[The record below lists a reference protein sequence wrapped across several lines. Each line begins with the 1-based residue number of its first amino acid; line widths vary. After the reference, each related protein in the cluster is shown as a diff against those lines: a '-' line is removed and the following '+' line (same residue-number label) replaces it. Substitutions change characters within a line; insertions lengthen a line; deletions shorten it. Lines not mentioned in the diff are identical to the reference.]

1 MKSSDIKNT
10 LRDEDADV
18 FNWRELKALE
28 AMDSCHYEYELQG
41 QIGRGVGRGTLQEL
55 VRRGL
60 AKQGPSPET
69 ARRGGLRD
77 HRRRP
82 RCSPQETIAPQLRG
96 AGEYRGGTARDGSRL
111 HQIAL
116 A

>member
-60 AKQGPSPET
+60 AKQGPSPRQRGEVGYAIT
-69 ARRGGLRD
+69 DAGRAALHKRLLRRN
-77 HRRRP
+77 
-82 RCSPQETIAPQLRG
+82 
-96 AGEYRGGTARDGSRL
+96 
-111 HQIAL
+111 
-116 A
+116 